1 MQYKSAKIRNN
12 AYFCRLYCSFES
24 RIMRKLFCKACV
36 FTLLLS
42 VVTVFDAMSQRA
54 VADTS
59 IVQYL
64 ERSASGGRVQ
74 ITQPAELSQRVA
86 RVVEDAESS
95 SVKVPIYRIQLF
107 SSNNS
112 NAKDVAE
119 KLKREFLNSFPDM
132 PATVSYVSPFWRLR
146 VGEFRTHEEA
156 SAILPQIQR
165 KFPEIERGM
174 LIMRERVSVQVRD
187 YSND

>member
-1 MQYKSAKIRNN
+1 MIKHLGKI
-12 AYFCRLYCSFES
+12 L
-24 RIMRKLFCKACV
+24 I
-36 FTLLLS
+36 FTLLLCS
-42 VVTVFDAMSQRA
+42 ATVCNALSHKA

-64 ERSASGGRVQ
+64 ERSVTGGSVQ
-74 ITQPAELSQRVA
+74 VNQPAELSKRVA
-86 RVVEDAESS
+86 RVVEDDDNSG
-95 SVKVPIYRIQLF
+95 VKVPIYRIQLF
-107 SSNNS
+107 SSNNV
-112 NAKDVAE
+112 NAKELAE
-119 KLKREFLNSFPDM
+119 KLEREFIKIFPDI

-156 SAILPQIQR
+156 SAILPQIQN

-174 LIMRERVSVQVRD
+174 LIMRERVSIQVPD

>member
-1 MQYKSAKIRNN
+1 
-12 AYFCRLYCSFES
+12 
-24 RIMRKLFCKACV
+24 MRGIFCKTLI

-42 VVTVFDAMSQRA
+42 VSAVLDAMSQRA

-64 ERSASGGRVQ
+64 ERSATGGRVQ
-74 ITQPAELSQRVA
+74 INQPAELSNRVA

-95 SVKVPIYRIQLF
+95 SVKVPIYRIQIF
-107 SSNNS
+107 SSNNV
-112 NAKDVAE
+112 NAKDAAE
-119 KLKREFLNSFPDM
+119 KLEREFLQYFPDM

-174 LIMRERVSVQVRD
+174 LIMRERVSVQVHD

>member
-1 MQYKSAKIRNN
+1 
-12 AYFCRLYCSFES
+12 
-24 RIMRKLFCKACV
+24 MRGIFCKTLI

-42 VVTVFDAMSQRA
+42 VLAVLDAMSQRA

-64 ERSASGGRVQ
+64 ERSATGGRVQ
-74 ITQPAELSQRVA
+74 INQPAELSNRVA

-95 SVKVPIYRIQLF
+95 SVKVPIYRIQIF
-107 SSNNS
+107 SSNNV
-112 NAKDVAE
+112 NAKDAAE
-119 KLKREFLNSFPDM
+119 KLEREFLQYFPDI

-174 LIMRERVSVQVRD
+174 LIMRERVSVQVHD